1 MRFRFI
7 DAEKACFPVATMCR
21 VLKVTCGGYYAWRKR
36 PESTRACRNRALL
49 GEIQATHT
57 ASRGTYGSPRVHRE
71 LVAQGSAVGRHRVA
85 RLMHQAG
92 IKARSKRR
100 FRKTTQ
106 SDHANPIVPN
116 LLERQ
121 FAVEAPDRA
130 WVTDI
135 TYIWTDAGWL
145 YLAVVLDLYS
155 RRVVGWAMSTLIDE
169 ALTLSALRM
178 ALTNR
183 APGDQLVHHSDRGSQ
198 YAAKKYRELLEARGV
213 ARSMSR
219 KGDCWDNAVAE
230 SFFATLKVELVY
242 RRAFR
247 SRDDARRA
255 IFEYIEGFYN
265 RVRRHSYLG
274 YVSPETFETER
285 AAESRT
291 A

>member
-1 MRFRFI
+1 
-7 DAEKACFPVATMCR
+7 
-21 VLKVTCGGYYAWRKR
+21 
-36 PESTRACRNRALL
+36 
-49 GEIQATHT
+49 
-57 ASRGTYGSPRVHRE
+57 
-71 LVAQGSAVGRHRVA
+71 
-85 RLMHQAG
+85 MHQAG